1 MKKLESLL
9 GGFGAEFFAD
19 ILEDDTTKKP
29 VVPAIIAAVTS
40 APIVADKPVVIAA
53 PVKTP
58 EEIPVEV
65 ILDEVTEISV
75 NDEKIA
81 EPVTEIIPEKV
92 ESDAVNEIVPTV
104 ANEIPVVETALAV
117 EPSVVTPLADKPAV
131 VLPVTS
137 APVKATSEEED
148 SLIDGIVGTFLDDAD
163 DGKIINKNLK
173 NFKL

>member
-1 MKKLESLL
+1 MLESLL

-29 VVPAIIAAVTS
+29 VVPALVAAAVTS
-40 APIVADKPVVIAA
+40 APIVADKPAVIAA
-53 PVKTP
+53 PLKTP

-81 EPVTEIIPEKV
+81 EPVTEILPEKV
-92 ESDAVNEIVPTV
+92 ESDAVNEIVPVV
-104 ANEIPVVETALAV
+104 ANEIPVVETVLAV
-117 EPSVVTPLADKPAV
+117 EPTVVKPLADKPAV
-131 VLPVTS
+131 ITSVTS

-163 DGKIINKNLK
+163 DGKLITQNLR
-173 NFKL
+173 NF